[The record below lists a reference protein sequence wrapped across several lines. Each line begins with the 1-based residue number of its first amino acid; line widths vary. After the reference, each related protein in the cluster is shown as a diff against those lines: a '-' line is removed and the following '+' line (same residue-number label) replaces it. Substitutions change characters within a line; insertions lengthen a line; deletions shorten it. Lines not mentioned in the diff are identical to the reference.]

1 MLWLFAYDFRRI
13 TQSFK
18 IKSLTKIGERN
29 FYTFIGDYVDR
40 FFIKYRFTIDMTH
53 LNLKKY

>member
-29 FYTFIGDYVDR
+29 FYTFMGDYVDR
-40 FFIKYRFTIDMTH
+40 FFIKTIDKSPIRVY
-53 LNLKKY
+53 NSFC